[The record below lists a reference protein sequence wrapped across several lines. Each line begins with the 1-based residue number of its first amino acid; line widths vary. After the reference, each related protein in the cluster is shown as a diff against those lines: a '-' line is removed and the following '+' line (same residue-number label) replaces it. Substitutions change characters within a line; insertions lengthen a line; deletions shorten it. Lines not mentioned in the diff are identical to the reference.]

1 MKIAVFGENGRKYAH
16 RIDTKHFGN
25 ALLRNSHSFF
35 RFYPSKEWSNVQ
47 IKSNS
52 ALRGCK
58 MLEPSKERR
67 EITSR
72 DRVFAKTSRDA
83 RRDLREIEKWI
94 RSPPP
99 GALHFYG
106 KSERN
111 PLFHPQKANRR
122 AQSSRARDDAKRIF
136 RFERRDVNKNAFT
149 HRATRKRERLHVV
162 LLNATTRDEF
172 LLLPFFFFLS
182 LSLFCVGCAVFFFL
196 SSSFSHERD
205 RRGLLTF
212 FWTHFDTVAR
222 FSTNSRL

>member
-1 MKIAVFGENGRKYAH
+1 MPGRSLEAA
-16 RIDTKHFGN
+16 FPSSSGVC
-25 ALLRNSHSFF
+25 LLAWLEHLGQLILLLLLQAS
-35 RFYPSKEWSNVQ
+35 PSKEWSNVQ

-106 KSERN
+106 R
-111 PLFHPQKANRR
+111 ANAIHFSTRK
-122 AQSSRARDDAKRIF
+122 KRIDA
-136 RFERRDVNKNAFT
+136 RRVHALATTQNAFSDSNG
-149 HRATRKRERLHVV
+149 AT
-162 LLNATTRDEF
+162 
-172 LLLPFFFFLS
+172 
-182 LSLFCVGCAVFFFL
+182 
-196 SSSFSHERD
+196 
-205 RRGLLTF
+205 
-212 FWTHFDTVAR
+212 
-222 FSTNSRL
+222 

>member
-1 MKIAVFGENGRKYAH
+1 MTSASGNLFGLLRRRSHSSRTGEGLLFDKHVIKNRNRLAKAPMKIAVFGENGRKYAH

-106 KSERN
+106 R
-111 PLFHPQKANRR
+111 ANAIHFSTRK
-122 AQSSRARDDAKRIF
+122 KRINA
-136 RFERRDVNKNAFT
+136 RRVHALATTQNAFSDSNG
-149 HRATRKRERLHVV
+149 AT
-162 LLNATTRDEF
+162 
-172 LLLPFFFFLS
+172 
-182 LSLFCVGCAVFFFL
+182 
-196 SSSFSHERD
+196 
-205 RRGLLTF
+205 
-212 FWTHFDTVAR
+212 
-222 FSTNSRL
+222 

>member
-1 MKIAVFGENGRKYAH
+1 MTSASGNLFGLLRSRSHSSRTGEGLLFDKHVIKNRNRLAKAPMKIAVFGENGRKYAH

-58 MLEPSKERR
+58 MLKPSTERR
-67 EITSR
+67 EITSS
-72 DRVFAKTSRDA
+72 DRFFAKTSLDA

-106 KSERN
+106 RANAKSTFPPAKSGSTRAEFTRS
-111 PLFHPQKANRR
+111 RR
-122 AQSSRARDDAKRIF
+122 
-136 RFERRDVNKNAFT
+136 
-149 HRATRKRERLHVV
+149 RK
-162 LLNATTRDEF
+162 
-172 LLLPFFFFLS
+172 
-182 LSLFCVGCAVFFFL
+182 
-196 SSSFSHERD
+196 
-205 RRGLLTF
+205 
-212 FWTHFDTVAR
+212 THFQIRTAR
-222 FSTNSRL
+222 RE